1 MLWSIWESR
10 HWCLKGNALWAFRK
24 QVTLICWV
32 LHIIDRW
39 YQGRTVTKSWFFTP
53 CSQGWRKICSRV
65 CFQQAGTVILGGL
78 GFFLLLVF
86 SFCLLR
92 KHCAALP
99 IFASRGTEAKKK
111 GDATFPAPCK
121 QITPGQYL
129 VFQRKVAIPACGWG
143 MHLLA
148 GTLSVSLSQQKLVL
162 VRPPRS
168 PWVAVRGRGSD
179 TVWTSLC
186 KGAWGENRMGKCH
199 VHFSR
204 DSLRGSWPPLCSF
217 YFQGSQTSLVLS
229 WSPAHAT
236 QALSMLTFC
245 HPFSI
250 IHAALVLIFREV

>member
-1 MLWSIWESR
+1 MEENMFQSVLSAGRNSNPRWFGFFSTFSVLLLFAE
-10 HWCLKGNALWAFRK
+10 KAL
-24 QVTLICWV
+24 C
-32 LHIIDRW
+32 
-39 YQGRTVTKSWFFTP
+39 
-53 CSQGWRKICSRV
+53 CSPHF
-65 CFQQAGTVILGGL
+65 CFQGDGG
-78 GFFLLLVF
+78 
-86 SFCLLR
+86 
-92 KHCAALP
+92 
-99 IFASRGTEAKKK
+99 KKK

-186 KGAWGENRMGKCH
+186 KGARGENRMGKCH